1 MWGRDGARAPHKP
14 LLVIL
19 AIGELL
25 RGKGRLLPY
34 FEIDSKLGELLSEYG
49 PRRTPQG
56 TQYPFWRLQTDGVW
70 EVSDAEKI
78 RLTDSGDAWKT
89 DLIDYNVHG
98 GFTEEIASRLQAD
111 SRLAIEVIQGLL
123 DGHFPDTWHEDIY
136 RVPGSS

>member
-1 MWGRDGARAPHKP
+1 MDRESVLEKFRTLNLWRKDGARAPHKP

-19 AIGELL
+19 AIGQLL

-34 FEIDSKLGELLSEYG
+34 SEIDTKLGELLSEYG
-49 PRRTPQG
+49 SRRSRQG
-56 TQYPFWRLQTDGVW
+56 TQYPFWRLQMDEIW

-111 SRLAIEVIQGLL
+111 SRTGI
-123 DGHFPDTWHEDIY
+123 
-136 RVPGSS
+136 